1 MKLVSIFTTFVTK
14 FQSTPHLCRAP
25 GEAPQ
30 LTRYGKARSRVKLS
44 MKIERMCTN
53 FHSTTQVQLLPLY
66 TLAALKSAVMR
77 DGVEVRSDERV
88 WLMMNIGSMST
99 AQVCARVCVWVG
111 VMMMMMKKQR
121 EWQLTFTQ
129 PLNYSRSIFIS

>member
-1 MKLVSIFTTFVTK
+1 
-14 FQSTPHLCRAP
+14 
-25 GEAPQ
+25 
-30 LTRYGKARSRVKLS
+30 